1 VRFLALDKSLFWNLI
16 WKNIGINQCQSL
28 LFFIK
33 TIFYFLKKIFD
44 IDLTEFT
51 HVNLAINQSNL
62 IEWIFFSTQIKT
74 HLQVVN
80 SSYQLSGIK
89 FNKRAWSNFSTFWR
103 NFMCSWII
111 NNNHKN
117 KIYIY
122 TR

>member
-1 VRFLALDKSLFWNLI
+1 
-16 WKNIGINQCQSL
+16 
-28 LFFIK
+28 
-33 TIFYFLKKIFD
+33 
-44 IDLTEFT
+44 LTEFT